1 LEILAMSRAVTWQR
15 VEVLRGEPGPSPL
28 VLEFVKGVL
37 GVASLAVESNQLGG
51 FVGQGG
57 HQNDVVGGEQFHG
70 KFAASGEDRQS
81 GFGRLGVVGL
91 SAAARDDHPAFAAPF
106 GKTQIAFDALVALPA
121 IDPTAF
127 LFLVIISARDRD
139 TKPGRRYPERRV
151 CG

>member
-1 LEILAMSRAVTWQR
+1 MSLAVTWQR

-51 FVGQGG
+51 FVGHGG
-57 HQNDVVGGEQFHG
+57 HQNDVVGGEQF
-70 KFAASGEDRQS
+70 AASGENRQG
-81 GFGRLGVVGL
+81 GFGPLGVVGL
-91 SAAARDDHPAFAAPF
+91 SAAAGDDHPAFAVPSGEA
-106 GKTQIAFDALVALPA
+106 QIAFDALVALPA

-151 CG
+151 CE